1 MNNNEEQDDDY
12 YLDKMLKNKKIKY
25 VFYIPFLLILIFIFF
40 LMRFVLTEVEKQEN
54 IEGQK
59 NIIINYL
66 EKENKIS
73 SDKIKSII
81 ASTYDSNELVFQII
95 LSNDK
100 NIEYT
105 LIVIN
110 DKVYQKN
117 AREIDCITNCDNLE
131 SKIAPIKK

>member
-1 MNNNEEQDDDY
+1 MQLNFI
-12 YLDKMLKNKKIKY
+12 KACSRKIKY
-25 VFYIPFLLILIFIFF
+25 VFYVPFLLILIFIFF
-40 LMRFVLTEVEKQEN
+40 LVRFVLTEVEKQEN

-81 ASTYDSNELVFQII
+81 ASTDDSNELVFQII

-105 LIVIN
+105 FIVIN

-117 AREIDCITNCDNLE
+117 AREIDCITSCDNLE